1 MMKIATLDNKATS
14 KWLRDQIKQMP
25 AVMLEVKGNIDDF
38 FNTFDKWHTQLIS
51 RGEDLDDALD

>member
-14 KWLRDQIKQMP
+14 KWLRDQLKQMP

-38 FNTFDKWHTQLIS
+38 FNTFDKWHTQLIG